1 MMPSVSDFGHRKAA
15 FRYALY
21 GALFGCCFPI
31 ISTVADLHIQ
41 HLPCNSTTI
50 LAAQGAQPLHWI
62 IDSAPF
68 FLGLFAFL
76 AGRRQDQIFRLNALL
91 EDRVAERT
99 AQLVQSHEQTEER
112 EVLLKEIHHRVK
124 NNLQI
129 ISSLLDLQA
138 RYIEDAEVLTMFKES
153 RNRIRSM
160 GLIHE
165 KLYQSEDLAWIDF
178 SAYVHSLVDVL
189 VDSYSMG
196 AGTVTFNTQI
206 EVENL
211 DIDTALPCGLIINE
225 LVSNALKHA
234 FPDGRGGEIHIRLH
248 ARDDGKQVLTVR
260 NNGVSFPADLDFR
273 RTESLGLKLVT
284 SLANQLRASIDL
296 DRSDGTE
303 FSIVFS
309 MPTRS

>member
-1 MMPSVSDFGHRKAA
+1 MMPSVPDSWHRKAA

-31 ISTVADLHIQ
+31 ISTIADLYVQ
-41 HLPCNSTTI
+41 HLPYNATTI
-50 LAAQGAQPLHWI
+50 LATQGAQPLHWI

-68 FLGLFAFL
+68 FLGLFAFW
-76 AGRRQDQIFRLNALL
+76 AGRRQDQIFQLNAQL

-99 AQLVQSHEQTEER
+99 AQLAQSHEQTAER

-124 NNLQI
+124 NNLQV

-138 RYIEDAEVLTMFKES
+138 RYIEDAEVLAMFRES

-178 SAYVHSLVDVL
+178 SAYIHSLVDIIA
-189 VDSYSMG
+189 DSYHMS
-196 AGTVTFNTQI
+196 AETVSFHTQV
-206 EVENL
+206 ELENL
-211 DIDTALPCGLIINE
+211 GIDTALPCGLIINE

-234 FPDGRGGEIHIRLH
+234 FPDGRGGEVHISLH
-248 ARDDGKQVLTVR
+248 TREDGKQILTVR
-260 NNGVSFPADLDFR
+260 DNGAGFPADLDFR
-273 RTESLGLKLVT
+273 RTKSLGLKLVT
-284 SLANQLRASIDL
+284 SLVSQLRASIDL
-296 DRSDGTE
+296 DRSDGTK

-309 MPTRS
+309 MPTRN